1 MRKVK
6 ININMKNADKTLKLK
21 DFLETRDLESS
32 KYCWLDMALENVMD
46 GNIGASALGQLDNL
60 YYEVFQLIPKCE
72 NERHLFRFSG
82 ISSDNSWNGLVS
94 DIENNAITLSSPSRF
109 NDPMDPLIRA
119 WVRQRQIHYD
129 DKVDKVMYQLVGKA
143 LEKTRI
149 CCMVDPLKNKRK
161 LCSKKDIP
169 RIEGCNPLMWA
180 HYANSHK
187 GICLQYKITPSNI
200 LDTNEMVV
208 RLLDVNYDKTLPLDG
223 DISFIDSLIIKGDC
237 WRYEKES
244 RLTMYSKRKTKE
256 FCQLKGYEIEAVYMG
271 CEIDPKKRGE
281 IKNILRGSNVQLYQ
295 MAFSKQDITKLESHR
310 IDL

>member
-1 MRKVK
+1 
-6 ININMKNADKTLKLK
+6 MKNADKILKLK
-21 DFLETRDLESS
+21 DFLETRELEYS
-32 KYCWLDMALENVMD
+32 KCCWLDMALENVMD

-60 YYEVFQLIPKCE
+60 YYEVFRLIHRCE
-72 NERHLFRFSG
+72 DERHLFRFSG
-82 ISSDNSWNGLVS
+82 ISSDNSWNGFVS
-94 DIENNAITLSSPSRF
+94 DIENSAITLSSPCSF

-129 DKVDKVMYQLVGKA
+129 NKVDKIMYQLVGKA

-149 CCMVDPLKNKRK
+149 CCMVDPIKNKRK
-161 LCSKKDIP
+161 RCSKKDIP
-169 RIEGCNPLMWA
+169 TIEGCNPLMWA

-187 GICLQYKITPSNI
+187 GICVQYKITPSNI
-200 LDTNEMVV
+200 LDTDEMVV

-244 RLTMYSKRKTKE
+244 RLIMYSKRKTKE
-256 FCQLKGYEIEAVYMG
+256 FCQLKGYEVEAVYMG
-271 CEIDPKKRGE
+271 CEIDPKKRGY
-281 IKNILRGSNVQLYQ
+281 IKDMLRRSNVKLS
-295 MAFSKQDITKLESHR
+295 SKDITKLESHR